1 MFKLILRI
9 TWAWRVTPLSTIALF
24 MLLAGIQPGM
34 VHAQPVAPAGKS
46 DAATALDVTVANVS
60 GKAIASDVG
69 LTDQILYQYLIS
81 EIAGQRGRVGLAL
94 RGLTD
99 LAQKTRDPRLAR
111 RAVEVAFQARELS
124 LALDATT
131 LWLELEPN
139 SPVARQA
146 LSALVGTQGN
156 LESART
162 SIAAM
167 LAQPGK
173 TTAVLMQLNAL
184 LTRFPEKIEV
194 VGAVKSLAAPYL
206 KLPEA
211 HYAIAVAHFSAKDN
225 AAALTSANEA
235 LQRRANWQQAAIL
248 KSQVLRESQDPNI
261 AGNAGDK
268 ARDKAQNEVDERADD
283 KAAAYLAQ
291 FLGKYPDANEVRQ
304 TYARLLVAMKSY
316 LSAREQFKLAA
327 NRQPDDPE
335 IPYAVGLLSQQIED
349 FADAEKQFKRVLE
362 LTPRDA
368 NPVYYNLGAVA
379 EGQKSPTDALGWY
392 RRIGSGEYFVNA
404 QLKIA
409 HILAKRDGIAVGRAH
424 LRDAQAAEQD
434 SPETRIQLVLAEAQL
449 LRDTK
454 ANNEAFALLT
464 EAIIKD
470 PDTADLLYDRAMVA
484 EKINKLDVMEA
495 DLRRVIELRPEHA
508 HAYNALGYTFAER
521 NHRLDEAFELVQK
534 ALKFAPN
541 DVFIQDSLG
550 WVQFR
555 RGQVD
560 EALKTLTN
568 AYQARRDPEIAA
580 HLGEILWA
588 KGNHDEALKV
598 WRGSLLENPDNEAL
612 ALVMKKFAPK

>member
-1 MFKLILRI
+1 MFKSNLKTTRP
-9 TWAWRVTPLSTIALF
+9 WPVTPLSSMALLV
-24 MLLAGIQPGM
+24 LLAGIQPGM
-34 VHAQPVAPAGKS
+34 VHTQPVVPNGKS
-46 DAATALDVTVANVS
+46 NAATKLDLTVADVS
-60 GKAIASDVG
+60 GKANTPDAG

-81 EIAGQRGRVGLAL
+81 EIASQRGRVGLAL

-173 TTAVLMQLNAL
+173 TAAVLMQLNAL
-184 LTRFPEKIEV
+184 LARFPEKNDV

-211 HYAIAVAHFSAKDN
+211 HYAIAVAHLSAKDN
-225 AAALTSANEA
+225 AAALTAANEA
-235 LQRRANWQQAAIL
+235 LQRRVAWQQAAIL
-248 KSQVLRESQDPNI
+248 KSQILRESPDVNKG
-261 AGNAGDK
+261 GNEGGK
-268 ARDKAQNEVDERADD
+268 ADD

-291 FLGKYPDANEVRQ
+291 FLGKYPDANDARQ

-316 LSAREQFKLAA
+316 LSAREQFRLAA
-327 NRQPDDPE
+327 TRQPDDPE

-349 FADAEKQFKRVLE
+349 FADAEKQFKHVLE

-368 NPVYYNLGAVA
+368 NPVYFNLGAVA

-392 RRIGSGEYFVNA
+392 RRIGNGEYFVNA

-409 HILAKRDGIAVGRAH
+409 HILAKRDGIAAGRAH
-424 LRDAQAAEQD
+424 LRDAQAGEQD
-434 SPETRIQLVLAEAQL
+434 SPETRIQLVLAESQL

-454 ANNEAFALLT
+454 ANHEAFALLT

-521 NHRLDEAFELVQK
+521 NHRLDEAFELVQM

-555 RGQVD
+555 RGHVD

-588 KGNHDEALKV
+588 KGKHDEALKI

-612 ALVMKKFAPK
+612 ASVMKKFAPK